1 MLYNNNLKVSWA
13 LVRRDFRF
21 HRAKNALLIL
31 AAALVTALYT
41 FVFLLG
47 NAVQSGFLL
56 SYQYLY
62 GSTSHIL
69 YTGLTESQA
78 ALLSQHVNVKSAV
91 TLSTIGTLSDPVLGQ
106 RTVQLAVTDRD
117 YAETVLSL
125 PSAGRLPEEP
135 YEIALDEYTMGSLGL
150 PYELGTAFPLQ
161 WTDAAGETHTDTFTL
176 CGWWMSAANFTEACA
191 WITADTASALFP
203 GYDGETAK
211 NVTLG
216 LTLHQPRELEAQA
229 AEILRDQGLPD
240 SIPYTTNLAY
250 NEARREQ
257 AVSQAARFYAPA
269 VLVVVCGFLMIYG
282 IVHVSADSDRAF
294 FAVLKAQGM
303 TPRQIRRMLLE
314 KGCVVTGMGLL
325 PGFLAG
331 FFINLFVTGRVVTGT
346 EVNPGLY
353 FLDWPPFLAAAG
365 CTLLTVLL
373 SYLLPLIPLTRQ
385 TPAETMRLSAPAKAG
400 RGSAGGLMTLP
411 RLARRTISR
420 GKGQLCL
427 SVGVMLLAA
436 LLLNTVWMEY
446 KSFQEDI
453 YLAALS
459 PWDYSVVDGSAQT
472 SSQRYNEASRSI
484 TDETAETFRARPEV
498 TSLSALKSREVEMTA
513 PETLRKRVVDYYN
526 QPYDDSMTL
535 KESQA
540 AFPDWIAGLDRL
552 TGTGEYTAVV
562 IGLEGDYL
570 QYILDN
576 CPFTSGFFDE
586 AAFLSGDYILAGGAY
601 NEGVSCPAA
610 GETVELEGQT
620 FTVMG
625 SLMHDN
631 AYLSGQNS
639 REASF
644 TFYYI
649 LPLPAFDALYPD
661 SLVRQ
666 MAINIDPAGQGS
678 FEAFLSDFE
687 SGLNRGI
694 GVTLRSDYQRNFRDA
709 SLNTVL
715 VPLIIG
721 LVLAGIALLGF
732 VNLLITRSVSRKRA
746 FAVFQSLGMTIAQ
759 LRQLILLEGVLYAL
773 IMAAVLVPVSVAAA
787 VIVMPGVIAE
797 LSWISVY
804 EFTLLPLWVLLPV
817 ILILSVAVPLACLN
831 RVTRG
836 TLQER
841 LRTAE

>member
-21 HRAKNALLIL
+21 HRAKNALLVL

-125 PSAGRLPEEP
+125 PSEGRLPEES

-203 GYDGETAK
+203 GYDGET
-211 NVTLG
+211 
-216 LTLHQPRELEAQA
+216 
-229 AEILRDQGLPD
+229 
-240 SIPYTTNLAY
+240 
-250 NEARREQ
+250 
-257 AVSQAARFYAPA
+257 
-269 VLVVVCGFLMIYG
+269 
-282 IVHVSADSDRAF
+282 
-294 FAVLKAQGM
+294 
-303 TPRQIRRMLLE
+303 
-314 KGCVVTGMGLL
+314 
-325 PGFLAG
+325 
-331 FFINLFVTGRVVTGT
+331 
-346 EVNPGLY
+346 
-353 FLDWPPFLAAAG
+353 
-365 CTLLTVLL
+365 
-373 SYLLPLIPLTRQ
+373 
-385 TPAETMRLSAPAKAG
+385 
-400 RGSAGGLMTLP
+400 
-411 RLARRTISR
+411 
-420 GKGQLCL
+420 
-427 SVGVMLLAA
+427 
-436 LLLNTVWMEY
+436 
-446 KSFQEDI
+446 
-453 YLAALS
+453 
-459 PWDYSVVDGSAQT
+459 
-472 SSQRYNEASRSI
+472 
-484 TDETAETFRARPEV
+484 
-498 TSLSALKSREVEMTA
+498 
-513 PETLRKRVVDYYN
+513 
-526 QPYDDSMTL
+526 
-535 KESQA
+535 
-540 AFPDWIAGLDRL
+540 
-552 TGTGEYTAVV
+552 
-562 IGLEGDYL
+562 
-570 QYILDN
+570 
-576 CPFTSGFFDE
+576 
-586 AAFLSGDYILAGGAY
+586 
-601 NEGVSCPAA
+601 
-610 GETVELEGQT
+610 VELEGQT

-649 LPLPAFDALYPD
+649 LPLSAFDVLYPD
-661 SLVRQ
+661 SPVRQ

-817 ILILSVAVPLACLN
+817 ILILSVAVPLAC
-831 RVTRG
+831 V
-836 TLQER
+836 
-841 LRTAE
+841 